1 MKVCICLFVD
11 INMFVCCYMVE
22 RKAKEQEEGVSYS
35 DVLVLLYKSLISL
48 SIIIFQIANYAFNI
62 YILYTHVLVL
72 VLFCFVD
79 ANSNSNKL
87 YIYIYIVTALDILF
101 IFYRIAQANNIFFVY
116 SCLYLPLY
124 YAQF

>member
-1 MKVCICLFVD
+1 MTILFVD

-22 RKAKEQEEGVSYS
+22 REREREKGERTRRRGFYS
-35 DVLVLLYKSLISL
+35 DVLLFSYISL
-48 SIIIFQIANYAFNI
+48 SFLSLYIIIFQIANYAFNI

-87 YIYIYIVTALDILF
+87 YILYI
-101 IFYRIAQANNIFFVY
+101 
-116 SCLYLPLY
+116 
-124 YAQF
+124 